1 MKVLLLTQYYTP
13 EPVEKFADLAR
24 SLAQQG
30 HEVEVLTSFPCY
42 PLGRVYQG
50 FRQRICQ
57 TEHVDGYTMIRV
69 PQVADHSRSVFRR
82 ALYYFSFALSAA
94 TIGLFKVH
102 RADVILVYQS
112 ALPTGLAAWLI
123 SRLRRM
129 PYVLDVVDLWPESVT
144 ASGMLADRWIV
155 SLIRG
160 VARFVYRGAAHVNV
174 ITHGYRENLL
184 AMGVPDDK
192 LSVIHYWVAEG
203 AYSNTEREEQCA
215 RQYGM
220 EHRFNVV
227 YAGAMGPCQ
236 QLRTALEAARLLS
249 DLPDFQLLL
258 VGDGLEAQ
266 ELAQYAQQNNLTN
279 VRFLGRLPAAE
290 VAQIN
295 ACADMLLVHLKPD
308 AMSRVSIPSK
318 TFACMASGRPLL
330 MAVEGEASE
339 LVQNHGCGVAVPPS
353 QPEKLAEAIREF
365 RLLPVAEQSRMGQAA
380 RSAYLKNYSSQ
391 VQIKKFVE
399 LLERVTSPK
408 RRGSSFYLRFGKR
421 LFDVLVA
428 GISLIVLAPVIL
440 AVAVLVRIKLGRPI
454 LFQQVRPGLDGKPFK
469 LVKFRTMLDSTDK
482 YGRPLPD
489 VQRLTKFGKFLRSSS
504 LDELP
509 ELWNIL
515 RGEMSLVGPRPLLTE
530 YLGLYSP
537 EQLRRHDVLPG
548 LTGWAQ
554 IQGRNEL
561 SWEEKFRHDA
571 WYVENVSFWL
581 DLKIIFRTIL
591 KVLKRDGVNQAGH
604 ATAAKFTG
612 STPSPGVIVLGAGG
626 HAKVVISTLLAC
638 GRKISGVYDDDPQR
652 LGCEILGHQVVGRIV
667 DLPTSSNQD
676 AVIAIGDG
684 TIRQSLADH
693 YSFNWIT
700 LIHPTAWVDPSAS
713 ISAGT
718 VVMAGAVVQPD
729 CRIGKHVV
737 INTSASVDHDC
748 ELDDLVHVG
757 PGAHLA
763 GLVRIGQG
771 TLVGTGSVAIPGV
784 EIGSNTV
791 IGAGSVVTADVP
803 SGVTA
808 VGQPARVI
816 KRNHWQAHAA

>member
-1 MKVLLLTQYYTP
+1 MKVLLLTQYFTP

-42 PLGRVYQG
+42 PLGQVYQG

-57 TEHVDGYTMIRV
+57 TERVDGYTVTRV
-69 PQVADHSRSVFRR
+69 PQAADHSRSVFRR

-94 TIGLFKVH
+94 TIGLFKVR

-112 ALPTGLAAWLI
+112 ALPTGLAAWVI

-144 ASGMLADRWIV
+144 ASGMLANRRIV

-192 LSVIHYWVAEG
+192 LSVIHYWVPEG
-203 AYSNTEREEQCA
+203 VYSNIERDEQCT
-215 RQYGM
+215 RQYGL

-236 QLRTALEAARLLS
+236 QLLTALEAARLLS
-249 DLPDFQLLL
+249 DLSDFQLLL

-266 ELAQYAQQNNLTN
+266 ELVRYAQQNNLTN
-279 VRFLGRLPAAE
+279 VRFLGRMPAAE
-290 VAQIN
+290 VARIN

-339 LVQNHGCGVAVPPS
+339 LVQNHGCGIVVPPS

-380 RSAYLKNYSSQ
+380 RTAYLKNYSSQ

-421 LFDVLVA
+421 LCDVLVA
-428 GISLIVLAPVIL
+428 GISLIVLAPMIL
-440 AVAVLVRIKLGRPI
+440 AVAVLLRTKLGRPI
-454 LFQQVRPGLDGKPFK
+454 LFQQVRPGLHGKPFK
-469 LVKFRTMLDSTDK
+469 LVKFRTMLDTSDK
-482 YGRPLPD
+482 DGRPLPD
-489 VQRLTKFGKFLRSSS
+489 EQRLTKFGKFLRSSS

-515 RGEMSLVGPRPLLTE
+515 RGHMSLVGPRPLLTE

-537 EQLRRHDVLPG
+537 EQMRRHDMLPG

-561 SWEEKFRHDA
+561 TWEEKFRHDV
-571 WYVENVSFWL
+571 WYVENASLWL
-581 DLKIIFRTIL
+581 DVKILI
-591 KVLKRDGVNQAGH
+591 
-604 ATAAKFTG
+604 
-612 STPSPGVIVLGAGG
+612 
-626 HAKVVISTLLAC
+626 
-638 GRKISGVYDDDPQR
+638 
-652 LGCEILGHQVVGRIV
+652 
-667 DLPTSSNQD
+667 
-676 AVIAIGDG
+676 G
-684 TIRQSLADH
+684 TIACVLQQRG
-693 YSFNWIT
+693 
-700 LIHPTAWVDPSAS
+700 
-713 ISAGT
+713 ISAKEHIT
-718 VVMAGAVVQPD
+718 MPPF
-729 CRIGKHVV
+729 
-737 INTSASVDHDC
+737 
-748 ELDDLVHVG
+748 VG
-757 PGAHLA
+757 NQSSET
-763 GLVRIGQG
+763 R
-771 TLVGTGSVAIPGV
+771 
-784 EIGSNTV
+784 
-791 IGAGSVVTADVP
+791 
-803 SGVTA
+803 
-808 VGQPARVI
+808 
-816 KRNHWQAHAA
+816 KAA